1 MKFYTADELQEMLKL
16 TPKQAKALI
25 RTEGF
30 PSVKIGREY
39 RVEEESL
46 HQWLTDTKEIKLD
59 YSKC

>member
-46 HQWLTDTKEIKLD
+46 RQWLTDTKEIKLD

>member
-25 RTEGF
+25 RTEGL

-46 HQWLTDTKEIKLD
+46 RQWLTDTKEIKLD

>member
-1 MKFYTADELQEMLKL
+1 MTFYTTPELQELLKIN
-16 TPKQAKALI
+16 PKQAKALM

-39 RVEEESL
+39 RVEENML
-46 HQWLTDTKEIKLD
+46 RQWLLDTKEFPLD

>member
-39 RVEEESL
+39 RVEEDSL
-46 HQWLTDTKEIKLD
+46 RQWLTDTKEIKLD

>member
-25 RTEGF
+25 HTEGF

-46 HQWLTDTKEIKLD
+46 RQWLTDTKEIKLD

>member
-25 RTEGF
+25 RTDGF

-46 HQWLTDTKEIKLD
+46 RQWLTDTKEIKLD

>member
-1 MKFYTADELQEMLKL
+1 MTFYTTPELQELLKIN
-16 TPKQAKALI
+16 PKQAKALM

-39 RVEEESL
+39 RVEESML
-46 HQWLTDTKEIKLD
+46 RQWLLDTKEFPLD

>member
-25 RTEGF
+25 RTDSF

-39 RVEEESL
+39 RVEEDSL
-46 HQWLTDTKEIKLD
+46 RQWLIETKEIKLD